1 MTSHI
6 RLSLRLSFSLT
17 VALLGLWLA
26 TPLAAQRQHDLV
38 RLETTEGPIVILLLT
53 HTELHRANFVRLA
66 SSGFFDSTFFHRII
80 DGFVVQGGDPSTKH
94 PDSLRLGRIGS
105 GGPGYTVPA
114 ELHPGYIHRLGAVGA
129 ARLGDDVNPTRASSG
144 SQFYLVEGRA
154 YTPGALDTLER
165 QRFSRAWFA
174 GPQGRRYTGLNFD
187 SLYTADPTAVR
198 TRYAQLHRMVDS
210 AFAAAPEA
218 RFTPAQ
224 RAAYTTVGGTPQ
236 LDGQYTVFG
245 YVVEGLE
252 VMRALSA
259 TPTDAADRPRQP
271 HTIRRAS
278 AFRLS
283 RRALEQ
289 RYGQLPMR

>member
-1 MTSHI
+1 MTRLL

-17 VALLGLWLA
+17 VALHA
-26 TPLAAQRQHDLV
+26 AVFFAPAAAQRQHDLV
-38 RLETTEGPIVILLLT
+38 RLETSEGPIVILLLT
-53 HTELHRANFVRLA
+53 DTELHRANFVRLA
-66 SSGFFDSTFFHRII
+66 TTGFFDSTCFHRII

-114 ELHPGYIHRLGAVGA
+114 ELRPGYIHRLGAVGA

-144 SQFYLVEGRA
+144 SQFYLVEGRV
-154 YTPGALDTLER
+154 YSPGALDTLER
-165 QRFSRAWFA
+165 QRFARAWFG

-187 SLYTADPTAVR
+187 SLYAADPAMVR
-198 TRYAQLHRMVDS
+198 RLYAQHHRAVDS
-210 AFAAAPEA
+210 AFAAAPDA
-218 RFTPAQ
+218 RFTPVQ

-259 TPTDAADRPRQP
+259 VPTDAADRPRQP
-271 HTIRRAS
+271 RSIRRAT

-289 RYGQLPMR
+289 RYGPLPLR